1 MAGPRVFISST
12 FYDLKHIRSSLEQ
25 FVENLGYDAVLSEKG
40 AIAYDPDLPLDES
53 CYQEVE
59 NSDIFVLII
68 GGRYGSPA
76 STEDEAPSEDFFDRY
91 ASITKREYETAVK
104 RDIPIYIL
112 VDRAVHN
119 EYETFRKNRGKQD
132 ITYAHVDSVNVFLLI
147 DDILSQV
154 RNNPIHQ
161 FDRHTE
167 IATWLRE
174 QWSGLF
180 KEMLS
185 RRAEQHQLA
194 SLAVQIN
201 GLAEISS
208 TLKTYLEVVVSN
220 VSEVDEA
227 KRLIDTEDE
236 RLVETKRVQDFANHG
251 WIDHIVRRENLIDLE
266 GARDLFSKAKSI
278 EELAELLEKIN
289 PNDESF
295 TAKNLCKLW
304 RDNDRFIVS
313 INEIRKILGLDTIG
327 FST

>member
-1 MAGPRVFISST
+1 MARPRVFISST

-25 FVENLGYDAVLSEKG
+25 FVENLGYEAVLSEKG
-40 AIAYDPDLPLDES
+40 VIAYDPDLPLDES
-53 CYQEVE
+53 CYREVG

-68 GGRYGSPA
+68 GGRYGSHA
-76 STEDEAPSEDFFDRY
+76 SAEDEAPSKDFFDRY
-91 ASITKREYETAVK
+91 ASITKREYETAVE

-112 VDRAVHN
+112 VDRAVHT

-147 DDILSQV
+147 DDILSQA

-185 RRAEQHQLA
+185 RRSGQQKLA
-194 SLAVQIN
+194 SLADQVN
-201 GLAEISS
+201 GLAEIST

-220 VSEVDEA
+220 VAKPEAKKLIKTEKERLEEA
-227 KRLIDTEDE
+227 KRM
-236 RLVETKRVQDFANHG
+236 QDFANHD
-251 WIDHIVRRENLIDLE
+251 WIVIIVRKDKITDLE
-266 GARDLFSKAKSI
+266 GARDMFSKARSI
-278 EELAELLEKIN
+278 EELAGMYEKLY
-289 PNDESF
+289 PNDA
-295 TAKNLCKLW
+295 TYNAKRLCKFW
-304 RDNDRFIVS
+304 RESDRHIKEVTK
-313 INEIRKILGLDTIG
+313 IRNILGLDPIG